1 LIAALIRFDAGA
13 MRAPLLLAIFA
24 ASCAST
30 QPAPIDY
37 GRAENARPSPQT
49 RSTGTD
55 LRRASRAVEP
65 APIERPAPRPHREAE
80 TPNWAAGPGTPLS
93 AYALQPSE
101 AQPYD
106 PANPTRTHRVALGET
121 LYAIA
126 SAHQTP
132 LRALIDQNGLEPP
145 YALTEGQELRLP
157 PARLHRVAAGEDFE
171 SVARRYNVDLRSLAL
186 LNRMRAPYEVRTGDQ
201 IVLPAIARESA
212 PEAAPQTRPA
222 PMPDTPMRAARFTWP
237 VRGDVVTRFGAQPG
251 GRRSDGV
258 EINAR
263 EGDAIGAAADGEV
276 VYAGSDLPAYGTL
289 ILVRHGDGFVT
300 AYGYARNTR
309 VRAGQRVRQGETLG
323 EVGARGGRLLFQ
335 VRQGATAADPL
346 PLLGAG

>member
-1 LIAALIRFDAGA
+1 

-30 QPAPIDY
+30 APAPIDY
-37 GRAENARPSPQT
+37 GRPQT
-49 RSTGTD
+49 SAPRAAAPAQSPRAV
-55 LRRASRAVEP
+55 LASRPA
-65 APIERPAPRPHREAE
+65 APIERPAPRPHPQAEA
-80 TPNWAAGPGTPLS
+80 PNWAAGPGTPLS
-93 AYALQPSE
+93 VYALRPEE

-106 PANPTRTHRVALGET
+106 PANPARTHRVEAGET

-132 LRALIDQNGLEPP
+132 LRALIDQNRLEPP

-157 PARLHRVAAGEDFE
+157 PARLHRVAANERFED
-171 SVARRYNVDLRSLAL
+171 VARRYNVDLRSLAL
-186 LNRMRAPYEVRTGDQ
+186 LNRMTEPYAVRAGDQ
-201 IVLPAIARESA
+201 VVLPAIARDSAPESA
-212 PEAAPQTRPA
+212 PTDARP
-222 PMPDTPMRAARFTWP
+222 PPIPDTPMRTARFSWP

-258 EINAR
+258 EIDAR

-276 VYAGSDLPAYGTL
+276 VYAGSDLAAYGTL
-289 ILVRHGDGFVT
+289 ILVRHGDGYVT

-309 VRAGQRVRQGETLG
+309 VRAGERVRQGQTLG

-335 VRQGATAADPL
+335 VRRGTAAADPL
-346 PLLGAG
+346 PLMGAG

>member
-1 LIAALIRFDAGA
+1 

-30 QPAPIDY
+30 APAPIDY
-37 GRAENARPSPQT
+37 GRPQANAPRTAAPPQSPRSILATT
-49 RSTGTD
+49 RT
-55 LRRASRAVEP
+55 P
-65 APIERPAPRPHREAE
+65 APIEQPAPRPHRETEA
-80 TPNWAAGPGTPLS
+80 PNWAAGPGMPLS
-93 AYALQPSE
+93 AYALQPDE

-106 PANPTRTHRVALGET
+106 PANPARTHRVEAGET
-121 LYAIA
+121 LYGIA

-132 LRALIDQNGLEPP
+132 LRALIDQNRLEPP

-171 SVARRYNVDLRSLAL
+171 DVARRYNVDLRSLAL
-186 LNRMRAPYEVRTGDQ
+186 LNRMSEPYAVRAGDQ
-201 IVLPAIARESA
+201 VVLPSIARDSATESA
-212 PEAAPQTRPA
+212 PAETRPP
-222 PMPDTPMRAARFTWP
+222 PMPDTPMRAARFSWP

-258 EINAR
+258 EINAH

-276 VYAGSDLPAYGTL
+276 VYAGSDLAAYGTL
-289 ILVRHGDGFVT
+289 ILVRHGDGYVT

-309 VRAGQRVRQGETLG
+309 VRPGQRVRQGETLG

-335 VRQGATAADPL
+335 VRRGTAAADPL
-346 PLLGAG
+346 PLMGAG